1 MAAVLDV
8 KGLQV
13 RYGGVP
19 ALAEVDI
26 VVEQGAIVSVIG
38 PNGAGKSTLL
48 NAIMGILPANASAK
62 GQIKFEG
69 DEFSGLSVEKRVF
82 GGMSLVPERRE
93 LFGAMTVADN
103 LLLGAQRLRH
113 IGAANPMSQLDM
125 IYQMFPRLKERH
137 TQFAATLSGGER
149 QMLAIGRALMAKPRL
164 LMLDEPSLGLA
175 PLIAQE
181 TLNLVS
187 RLSET
192 TSILLVEQNAKAA
205 LNVSDAGYVLEM
217 GKVTAQGPAASLA
230 TDPRIIEA
238 YLGVGK
244 KKANPGN

>member
-69 DEFSGLSVEKRVF
+69 AEFSGLSVEKRVF

-103 LLLGAQRLRH
+103 LLLGAQRLRR

-125 IYQMFPRLKERH
+125 IYQMFPRSSPPRCPAVNGRCWRS
-137 TQFAATLSGGER
+137 AAR
-149 QMLAIGRALMAKPRL
+149 
-164 LMLDEPSLGLA
+164 
-175 PLIAQE
+175 
-181 TLNLVS
+181 
-187 RLSET
+187 
-192 TSILLVEQNAKAA
+192 
-205 LNVSDAGYVLEM
+205 
-217 GKVTAQGPAASLA
+217 
-230 TDPRIIEA
+230 
-238 YLGVGK
+238 
-244 KKANPGN
+244 